1 MFKRKTKSKGS
12 FPTIESAFKV
22 LYMAIYQQQEKWNI
36 TKVRNWSEIY
46 PQLSIFFSEI
56 MAKYER

>member
-1 MFKRKTKSKGS
+1 
-12 FPTIESAFKV
+12 
-22 LYMAIYQQQEKWNI
+22 MAIYQQQEKWNI
-36 TKVRNWSEIY
+36 TRVRNWSEIY